1 MTVLNSKRMNRFHVL
16 IKKFKIGV
24 HASRILALF
33 ALTGCGTGGNAIDP
47 LQLMADSIPNLQN
60 MQTGSWAGNTIT
72 APFFTSATPYWT
84 FLTTGFSIFLSPA
97 NGYVSEVG
105 GGAIKIIHSGRFAT
119 RMVGLGLINVRSGD
133 YVFSGQNIGTFAT
146 TGSITFQVLLDGS
159 PVCPLSFMSTT
170 FRQSFIAITGFNN
183 QICQ

>member
-1 MTVLNSKRMNRFHVL
+1 MTVLNSKRMNRLDGL
-16 IKKFKIGV
+16 IKKFKFAVGLPLFFV
-24 HASRILALF
+24 LA
-33 ALTGCGTGGNAIDP
+33 GCGTGGNAIDP
-47 LQLMADSIPNLQN
+47 LQLMEDSIPNLQN
-60 MQTGSWAGNTIT
+60 MQTGSWSGNTIT
-72 APFFTSATPYWT
+72 GPFTSSTPYWT
-84 FLTTGFSIFLSPA
+84 FATTGFSIFLSPA

-146 TGSITFQVLLDGS
+146 TGFITFQVLLDGS

-183 QICQ
+183 TICQ